1 MSEEKSKEHYYLGVD
16 LGGAKILAGVFGE
29 DLKLLGKNKIRT
41 KPERG
46 FEEVVQRIARCVLE
60 LADDFD
66 IKPEQMRGLGI
77 GAPGSISQDGDIIFA
92 GNLKWK
98 DAPLKKKLEEK
109 LKIPVFIENDCNIA
123 ALGIYHKELKGVPEN
138 MVGIFLGTGVGA
150 GLILNRQLYRGSH
163 LTAGE
168 IGHTVLDVH
177 GEKCNCG
184 NRGCFELFASRSA
197 IFRRIDKAI
206 QAGEKSLLA
215 MMSDG
220 RMEDLRSGDLLKA
233 MNRGDECVRKVV
245 DEAAEYTGI
254 AVANVVNLLNPDII
268 VLGGGIIDALEE
280 RMMPI
285 IERVAREHA
294 FPGTEDSFK
303 VQSSKLGD
311 DAGITGAAVLA
322 KQKLEGRVF

>member
-1 MSEEKSKEHYYLGVD
+1 MSEEQSKEHYYIGVD
-16 LGGAKILAGVFGE
+16 LGGAKILAGVFGK

-46 FEEVVQRIARCVLE
+46 FDAVVGRIARCVFE

-66 IKPEQMRGLGI
+66 IQIEQIKGLGI
-77 GAPGSISQDGDIIFA
+77 GTPGAIAPDGDVIFA
-92 GNLKWK
+92 GNLRWE
-98 DAPLKKKLEEK
+98 DVPLKAELEEK

-123 ALGIYHKELKGVPEN
+123 TLGIYHKELKAVPEN
-138 MVGIFLGTGVGA
+138 MVGIFLGKGVGA

-168 IGHTVLDVH
+168 IGHTVVDVH

-206 QAGEKSLLA
+206 QMGEKSLLA
-215 MMSDG
+215 TMTDG
-220 RMEDLRSGDLLKA
+220 KLEDLRSGDLLKA
-233 MNRGDECVRKVV
+233 MNRGDKCVGKVV

-254 AVANVVNLLNPDII
+254 VVANVVNFLNPDII

-294 FPGTEDSFK
+294 FPGTENSFE
-303 VQSSKLGD
+303 VRASKLGD
-311 DAGITGAAVLA
+311 YAGITGAAVLA
-322 KQKLEGRVF
+322 QQKLERKTF